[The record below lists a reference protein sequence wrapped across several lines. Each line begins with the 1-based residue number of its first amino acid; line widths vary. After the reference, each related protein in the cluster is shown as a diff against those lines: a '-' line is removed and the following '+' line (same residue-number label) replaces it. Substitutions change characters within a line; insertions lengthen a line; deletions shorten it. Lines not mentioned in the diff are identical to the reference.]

1 MVINK
6 LGVHRRVTELVYG
19 SSTENWK
26 HDDRLKFLGLT
37 GLDKRKIRSDLLE
50 TFTILNGFYNINR
63 SLFLSYMMVA
73 VEAMKRNNLKED
85 FVSMLENLFLLT
97 G

>member
-6 LGVHRRVTELVYG
+6 LGAHKRVTELVHG
-19 SSTENWK
+19 TENWK
-26 HDDRLKFLGLT
+26 YDDRLKFLGLT
-37 GLDKRKIRSDLLE
+37 ELDKRKIRSDLLE

-63 SLFLSYMMVA
+63 SLFLIYMMVA

-85 FVSMLENLFLLT
+85 FVSML
-97 G
+97 